1 MRRMVLVGALL
12 MMAVSGVMAQSVA
25 DDITQ
30 LLLDVQKL
38 SQLKQILSEMYSAYT
53 VVHQGYQDI
62 KNLSQGTFS
71 LHKAF
76 LDGLLA
82 VSPAVSSYA
91 KVGDIINKEALLVQE
106 YKAANRYLQ
115 GTGQFTDG
123 ELVYFGNV
131 YADLVQGSVKNVNEL
146 MMVITTAELR
156 MSDAER
162 LAAIDRIDANISGQ
176 LDALRKFDNQ
186 AAVQAAQ
193 RNQAVNDQATLRAL
207 YGLGP

>member
-1 MRRMVLVGALL
+1 
-12 MMAVSGVMAQSVA
+12 
-25 DDITQ
+25 
-30 LLLDVQKL
+30 
-38 SQLKQILSEMYSAYT
+38 LKQILSEMYTSYT
-53 VVHQGYQDI
+53 VVHQGYEDI

-71 LHKAF
+71 LHMAF

-91 KVGDIINKEALLVQE
+91 KVGDIINKEAMLVQE
-106 YKAANRYLQ
+106 YKAAIRYLQ
-115 GTGQFTDG
+115 GTGQFTDQ
-123 ELVYFGNV
+123 EWVYFGNF
-131 YADLVQGSVKNVNEL
+131 YADLVQGGLKNVNEL
-146 MMVITTAELR
+146 MMVITAGELR

-186 AAVQAAQ
+186 AVVQAAQ
-193 RNQAVNDQATLRAL
+193 RKQAASDQATLRAL